1 MHIKH
6 IVYLPM
12 LGVLCSSRRVWRLV
26 RWVLG
31 AGCRVP
37 GGRNVW
43 QFVFVALVVKGDDKA
58 LQVVKRVFM
67 PVEGAAGV

>member
-1 MHIKH
+1 MA
-6 IVYLPM
+6 P
-12 LGVLCSSRRVWRLV
+12 GAP
-26 RWVLG
+26 G

-43 QFVFVALVVKGDDKA
+43 QFVVVALVVKGDDKA

-67 PVEGAAGV
+67 PVDGAAGVCTNRCDFQLVLGQKFATL

>member
-1 MHIKH
+1 MA
-6 IVYLPM
+6 P
-12 LGVLCSSRRVWRLV
+12 GAP
-26 RWVLG
+26 G
-31 AGCRVP
+31 AGCWVP

-67 PVEGAAGV
+67 PVDGAAGV